1 LLSRFLVL
9 EVPDYTF
16 EEFTEITIKRLDK
29 ERVDKYMAII
39 IAEKVWYELGSRDI
53 RDVIKVARLVN
64 NQEDMSRV
72 IDIMKSYS
80 KGDNKE

>member
-1 LLSRFLVL
+1 MLSRFLVL